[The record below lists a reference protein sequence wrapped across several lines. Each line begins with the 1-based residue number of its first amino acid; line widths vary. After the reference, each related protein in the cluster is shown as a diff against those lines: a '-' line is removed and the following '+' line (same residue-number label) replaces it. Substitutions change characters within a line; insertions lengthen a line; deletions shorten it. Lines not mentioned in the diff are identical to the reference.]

1 MSWKW
6 GDNRRRKDYINAQ
19 ISILSDLLI
28 EKGTTPIIWEGI
40 LNQYFI
46 KVSQTI
52 QLIIFKILYLFL

>member
-6 GDNRRRKDYINAQ
+6 GDNRRHTDYINAQ

-40 LNQYFI
+40 LDQ
-46 KVSQTI
+46 
-52 QLIIFKILYLFL
+52 